1 MTKKEL
7 PRPSVMAVD
16 RRKWAAEL
24 NLSNFVN
31 SFYQFRDLQRFP
43 DCRRVLIIGP
53 GQGLDTLVLTWRGY
67 EVTTFDIDETFKPD
81 VIGSVHD
88 LGMFGKGEFDAVIAS
103 HVLEHLAEPYLDQS
117 LRELAR
123 VARHALVYLPVTG
136 RHVQLRFVPGFKG
149 WDLSVVFNLFNYFA
163 KPDGLTPRYMSGQ
176 HFWEIGR
183 RGYRVKDVVKRMSRV
198 FEIVAI
204 YRNRDW
210 LPSQNFVLRSKLC

>member
-1 MTKKEL
+1 
-7 PRPSVMAVD
+7 MAVD